1 MGKNKISVIISRE
14 YSIRV
19 KKKSF
24 ILTTIFA
31 PILMAAIFVV
41 PMLIAAYSEDGNTLT
56 VKVSDNSGI
65 VMPYLESGGPL
76 LFEDASGINI
86 DTLKSEAR
94 SDEAV
99 AVLIISQLD
108 SNKNVSLSLYSGKQ
122 INADNQSRIRS
133 MAEEAVEE
141 YKLESY
147 NIPQLDKIVEEIK
160 ADVKIDTFLI
170 DDSSEGD

>member
-1 MGKNKISVIISRE
+1 MKSRFNII
-14 YSIRV
+14 I
-19 KKKSF
+19 
-24 ILTTIFA
+24 
-31 PILMAAIFVV
+31 ILMAAIFVV

-122 INADNQSRIRS
+122 INADNQSRIHRLPPGQRRP
-133 MAEEAVEE
+133 A
-141 YKLESY
+141 KF
-147 NIPQLDKIVEEIK
+147 QLSGSR
-160 ADVKIDTFLI
+160 ADPTGHSCPRYRKPP
-170 DDSSEGD
+170 